1 MTPVAYVI
9 ELQFECN
16 DPLSV
21 KRRNQKIKKVNTDA
35 WDVFLDAKK
44 ISQLSQDI
52 PSRSLVTS
60 QAEMLDNR
68 RVVFSEGSR
77 KYLTDRWNLKEFPR
91 CAIAITG

>member
-16 DPLSV
+16 NPVSV

-52 PSRSLVTS
+52 P
-60 QAEMLDNR
+60 
-68 RVVFSEGSR
+68 
-77 KYLTDRWNLKEFPR
+77 
-91 CAIAITG
+91 

>member
-21 KRRNQKIKKVNTDA
+21 KRNQKIKKVNTDA
-35 WDVFLDAKK
+35 WDVILDAKK

-60 QAEMLDNR
+60 QASMLNNR

-77 KYLTDRWNLKEFPR
+77 KYLTDRWNRKEFPC